1 MSSLAFWTTIV
12 NYVAWYI
19 FVFIAIMWLLVL
31 LTNRE
36 KFSRETRKK
45 VSRLPKVSV
54 LIPAHNEEKNI
65 EMTLRSVLN
74 LEYPK
79 NLLEVIVID
88 DASTDKTKDIVERV
102 ENVTLL
108 SNKKNMGKAHSLNR
122 AIKIAS
128 GEIIACIDAD
138 STVDSKILKKMVG
151 YFDEP
156 EVACVTPALKVLKP
170 KNFLEKIQAAEYLL
184 NIFLRKSLDMIDSIH
199 VTPGVFSV
207 YRKSVLEEVGGFDE
221 DNLTEDMEIALRIH
235 DAGYKIMNRLDAI
248 SYTIC
253 PSSFGSLFKQRL
265 RWYRGALQN
274 TAKYRHMIF
283 RPRYGNLGMFL
294 LPFNFI
300 SILAVITIF
309 MFLFWNV
316 IDMALKLIWQLYL
329 IDWNFLVFLNNFEFD
344 AQTIIL
350 SILTTPFIF
359 MLMGLLLGGYLLV
372 KSFRVTKEKIGL
384 NKLGYITYL
393 IVYPLIMM
401 SFWFTALAFEILR
414 IKRKW

>member
-1 MSSLAFWTTIV
+1 MTSLAFWTTIA
-12 NYVAWYI
+12 NYAAWYI

-36 KFSRETRKK
+36 RFSHETGKK
-45 VSRLPKVSV
+45 TKRLPGVSV
-54 LIPAHNEEKNI
+54 LIPAHNEENNI
-65 EMTLRSVLN
+65 KMTLKSVLG
-74 LEYPK
+74 LDYPK

-88 DASTDKTKDIVERV
+88 DASTDNTKDAVEGV
-102 ENVTLL
+102 KNVTLL
-108 SNKKNMGKAHSLNR
+108 VNKKNMGKARSLNR
-122 AIKIAS
+122 AIKIAK

-151 YFDEP
+151 HFDDP

-184 NIFLRKSLDMIDSIH
+184 NIFLRKSLDVIDSIH

-235 DAGYKIMNRLDAI
+235 DAGYKITNSLDAI

-253 PSSFGSLFKQRL
+253 PSSIRSLFKQRL

-274 TAKYRHMIF
+274 TAKYKHMIF
-283 RPRYGNLGMFL
+283 RPKYGNLGMFL

-300 SILAVITIF
+300 SIIAVITIF

-316 IDMALKLIWQLYL
+316 FDTVSKFVWQLYL
-329 IDWNFLVFLNNFEFD
+329 IDWNFSVFLNKFEFD
-344 AQTIIL
+344 AQTL
-350 SILTTPFIF
+350 VLNTFTTPFVF
-359 MLMGLLLGGYLLV
+359 MLMGFLLGGYLLI
-372 KSFRVTKEKIGL
+372 KSFRITKEKIGL

-393 IVYPLIMM
+393 IFYPLIMM

-414 IKRKW
+414 VKRKW